1 MVDAWLIVVTV
12 ISIILMLA
20 INIYLFIMYSHPDDL
35 KSASGWFSRIVI
47 VFGSALGWGLVL
59 MLPLDVANS
68 RGDGG
73 GFNMELFYMIM
84 FIIFFAFIVVIAPF
98 TLFYY
103 ESDDEKSFFGRLC
116 YALWMEIGV
125 AIVTIILVF
134 IAYGAM
140 RKTDLANYEILQ
152 YSAFMTSEAQIDTS
166 SQTTWT
172 NGVQCTLPG
181 FIFIIVF
188 VIFIGWFLF
197 VIFGGVGLVALPMDM
212 IIDYFYRPRPRSAR
226 EMAERKVVLRRRVEE
241 LMAYTR
247 SLEMA
252 SEDDETRGAW
262 GRWRQNRK
270 VKGKES
276 KLQAELYMLEQ
287 EYEIFEAENNLTA
300 NPVTNALLL
309 VLGIFLTLISF
320 VVWLHL
326 LVYKIIIIKGN
337 PVSEFLNGVF
347 KFLEFTIARFIST
360 IAFAALC
367 IYLLLCVL
375 KGNIKFGLRLFFII
389 RIHPMKLGRTF
400 VNTFLFNV
408 IFVLLCVPAMMHFII
423 ELFQSY
429 MRLTSSAFLF
439 TGLMERMKFFKF
451 FWSKKIFLYAFLIWS
466 VLTFFFLLIKPK
478 SDRMDIK
485 KMIERRKKV

>member
-35 KSASGWFSRIVI
+35 KSASSWFSRII
-47 VFGSALGWGLVL
+47 IIFGSALGWGLIL
-59 MLPLDVANS
+59 LLPLDVANS

-73 GFNMELFYMIM
+73 GFNMELFYQIL
-84 FIIFFAFIVVIAPF
+84 FIIYFAFIVFIAPI

-116 YALWMEIGV
+116 FALCLEIGV
-125 AIVTIILVF
+125 IVVTIILVF
-134 IAYGAM
+134 IAYGAF
-140 RKTDLANYEILQ
+140 RKTDLADYEVVL
-152 YSAFMTSEAQIDTS
+152 YSALMTSESVISTVN
-166 SQTTWT
+166 QTTWS

-188 VIFIGWFLF
+188 VIFIGWFIF

-241 LMAYTR
+241 LIAYAK
-247 SLEMA
+247 SLEMV
-252 SEDDETRGAW
+252 SEDDEKKGMW
-262 GRWRQNRK
+262 GRWKHNRK
-270 VKGKES
+270 VKNKES

-287 EYEIFEAENNLTA
+287 EFEIYEAENNLSA
-300 NPVTNALLL
+300 NPVKNALMLI
-309 VLGIFLTLISF
+309 LGILLTIISF
-320 VVWLHL
+320 VIWLHL
-326 LVYKIIIIKGN
+326 LVYKIIIVKGH
-337 PVSEFLNGVF
+337 PVSEFLNMIF
-347 KFLEFTIARFIST
+347 KFLEFTIARFVST
-360 IAFAALC
+360 IAFAGLC

-389 RIHPMKLGRTF
+389 KIHPMKLGRTF
-400 VNTFLFNV
+400 VNSFLFNV
-408 IFVLLCVPAMMHFII
+408 IFVLLCVPAAMHFII

-439 TGLMERMKFFKF
+439 SGLMGKMKFFKF
-451 FWSKKIFLYAFLIWS
+451 FWEKKVFLYAFLVWTVI
-466 VLTFFFLLIKPK
+466 TFFYLLVKPK
-478 SDRMDIK
+478 SDRLNIK
-485 KMIERRKKV
+485 KMIERRKKI

>member
-1 MVDAWLIVVTV
+1 MVDTWLVIVTV

-20 INIYLFIMYSHPDDL
+20 INIYLFIMYSHPDDM

-47 VFGSALGWGLVL
+47 ILGSALGWGLIL
-59 MLPLDVANS
+59 LLPLDVANS

-73 GFNMELFYMIM
+73 GFNMELFYQIM
-84 FIIFFAFIVVIAPF
+84 FIVYFVFIIVIAPY

-103 ESDDEKSFFGRLC
+103 ESDDEKSVFGRLC
-116 YALWMEIGV
+116 YALCMEVGV
-125 AIVTIILVF
+125 IIVTVILIF
-134 IAYGAM
+134 IAYGAF
-140 RKTDLANYEILQ
+140 RKTQLADYEIVL
-152 YSAFMTSEAQIDTS
+152 YSTLMPSESIIAS
-166 SQTTWT
+166 VAQTTWSD
-172 NGVQCTLPG
+172 GVQCTLPG

-188 VIFIGWFLF
+188 VIFIGWFFF

-241 LMAYTR
+241 LMAYAR
-247 SLEMA
+247 SLEMTN
-252 SEDDETRGAW
+252 EDDEKKGLW
-262 GRWRQNRK
+262 GRWRHNRK
-270 VKGKES
+270 VNSSES

-287 EYEIFEAENNLTA
+287 EFEIYEAENNLSA
-300 NPVTNALLL
+300 NPVINALTL
-309 VLGIFLTLISF
+309 VLGIILTLISF
-320 VVWLHL
+320 IIWLHL
-326 LVYKIIIIKGN
+326 LVYRIIIIKGQ
-337 PVSEFLNGVF
+337 PVSEFLNIVF

-389 RIHPMKLGRTF
+389 KIHPMKLGRTF
-400 VNTFLFNV
+400 VNSFLFNV
-408 IFVLLCVPAMMHFII
+408 IFVLLCVPAAMHFII

-429 MRLTSSAFLF
+429 MRLTTSAFLF
-439 TGLMERMKFFKF
+439 TGLMEKMKFFEF
-451 FWSKKIFLYAFLIWS
+451 FWEKKVFLYAFLIWT
-466 VLTFFFLLIKPK
+466 VITFFYLLVKPK
-478 SDRMDIK
+478 SDRLDIK